1 MARSVRLGAFSSV
14 RELARGLTK
23 LGAAVIAAATLA
35 GGAVGCAPGNPALV
49 VVGQLAP
56 SDECVW
62 DPSTAMFINEP
73 VFDLDPL
80 TPTVLANIGAGEVR
94 PTYIGQ
100 FLVINN
106 LINRFSTTYP
116 VMADPNFVTITSAE
130 VELLTNEG
138 RRLPS
143 GFYRTRASG
152 SVVSALGDQPGRGLA
167 RVDVIP
173 GSVVD
178 ILANEFAERLEGDG
192 LITARVVIIGT
203 TQGGTEIRT
212 SPYILPI
219 QLCYGC
225 LYNDRTLMTGETP
238 GCSPGQDGYFV
249 ARGFTRTPSC
259 VTSGDC
265 ASGLCVLGHCARDL
279 L

>member
-1 MARSVRLGAFSSV
+1 MARSVRLGAFPSI
-14 RELARGLTK
+14 RDLTK
-23 LGAAVIAAATLA
+23 LGAAALATVTLAAA
-35 GGAVGCAPGNPALV
+35 AVGCAPGNPGLV
-49 VVGQLAP
+49 VVNQIAP

-62 DPSTAMFINEP
+62 DPSSAEFVSEP

-80 TPTVLANIGAGEVR
+80 TPAVLANIGVAETR
-94 PTYIGQ
+94 PTYVGQ
-100 FLVINN
+100 FLVLNN

-130 VELLTNEG
+130 VELLSNEG

-152 SVVSALGDQPGRGLA
+152 AIQSALGDQPGRGIA

-178 ILANEFAERLEGDG
+178 VLANEFAERLEGDG
-192 LITARVVIIGT
+192 LITARVVIIGV
-203 TQGGTEIRT
+203 TQGGTELRS
-212 SPYILPI
+212 SPFVLPI

-225 LYNDRTLMTGETP
+225 LYNDRTLMVGESA
-238 GCSPGQDGYFV
+238 GCSPGQDGYYV
-249 ARGFTRTPSC
+249 ARGFVRTPAC